1 MSFPA
6 RGNRRRGA
14 IGGSKLAREAV
25 SPRGRGGAAGEARGE
40 WGRGRG
46 GDRRGS
52 WRRLRGRGVI
62 GPRRTRA
69 RARASSSVVIVVV
82 VVKPPQEGNG
92 WDVTAEGKVGGRNSG
107 GRST

>member
-1 MSFPA
+1 MYAWMSFPA

-46 GDRRGS
+46 GGS
-52 WRRLRGRGVI
+52 
-62 GPRRTRA
+62 
-69 RARASSSVVIVVV
+69 
-82 VVKPPQEGNG
+82 
-92 WDVTAEGKVGGRNSG
+92 EGKLAAVKGKGRDRAEEDEG
-107 GRST
+107 EGEGE

>member
-1 MSFPA
+1 M
-6 RGNRRRGA
+6 
-14 IGGSKLAREAV
+14 
-25 SPRGRGGAAGEARGE
+25 
-40 WGRGRG
+40 
-46 GDRRGS
+46 
-52 WRRLRGRGVI
+52 I